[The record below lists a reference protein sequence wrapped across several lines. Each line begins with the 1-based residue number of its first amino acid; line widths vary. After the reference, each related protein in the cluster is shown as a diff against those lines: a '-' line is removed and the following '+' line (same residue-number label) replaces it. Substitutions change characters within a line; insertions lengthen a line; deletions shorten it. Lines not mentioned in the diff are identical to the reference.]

1 MPEIADRLETRLRMS
16 HQECLDRIRQL
27 EDALLQY
34 MKRYGPTPE
43 ARGLFGERREP
54 ARDRLQQGPDTEPKK
69 MAPVTTP
76 RLKSSNDSDITG

>member
-1 MPEIADRLETRLRMS
+1 MS

-54 ARDRLQQGPDTEPKK
+54 AREGLQLRPQSEPESGASDATQTSEDRPE
-69 MAPVTTP
+69 
-76 RLKSSNDSDITG
+76 